1 MQYYKKMAWILEL
14 LDARVRDELEVLPAE
29 MRARFRRIVELIQ
42 DHGLD
47 RVREPHVKHLGGPLW
62 EMRMKGKNGIRHRE
76 RPARG
81 SGPCICEEDPENAS
95 TRDSSGDGTSQ
106 GDKPMSRIR
115 VDDLH
120 KRWMKDS
127 KYRREYKALGK
138 EFSLV
143 SALIEAR
150 TRAGLTQEQLA
161 QRMKTTQAVIAR
173 LEGGGSKPSTRT
185 LERYAEAT
193 GSRLRITLEPESAR
207 D

>member
-1 MQYYKKMAWILEL
+1 
-14 LDARVRDELEVLPAE
+14 
-29 MRARFRRIVELIQ
+29 
-42 DHGLD
+42 
-47 RVREPHVKHLGGPLW
+47 
-62 EMRMKGKNGIRHRE
+62 
-76 RPARG
+76 
-81 SGPCICEEDPENAS
+81 
-95 TRDSSGDGTSQ
+95 
-106 GDKPMSRIR
+106 MSRIR

-161 QRMKTTQAVIAR
+161 RRMKTTQAVIAR

-193 GSRLRITLEPESAR
+193 GSRLRITFEPEGARQSSAR
-207 D
+207 M

>member
-1 MQYYKKMAWILEL
+1 MGWIVEL
-14 LDARVRDELEVLPAE
+14 LDARVRVELEVLPAD
-29 MRARFRRIVELIQ
+29 MKARFRRIVELIQ
-42 DHGLD
+42 DHGLE
-47 RVREPHVKHLGGPLW
+47 RVREPPVKHLEGAFMGNAHERQGRNFPDYL
-62 EMRMKGKNGIRHRE
+62 RHRE
-76 RPARG
+76 RPVKKTQKTPRHEFDLAWERVKR
-81 SGPCICEEDPENAS
+81 E
-95 TRDSSGDGTSQ
+95 
-106 GDKPMSRIR
+106 KPMSRIR

-127 KYRREYKALGK
+127 KYRREYKALEK

-161 QRMKTTQAVIAR
+161 RRMKTTQAVIAR

-193 GSRLRITLEPESAR
+193 GSLLRITFEPEGAR
-207 D
+207 P